1 MRQAG
6 NRVNKKSETPRT
18 WASYRCWSGAG
29 FQLQLQELA
38 LRQLHARRISA
49 HPLIRDLK
57 LELLEIRLAMFG
69 ITQAMFGNL
78 AEQDE
83 KEVR

>member
-1 MRQAG
+1 MGELQ
-6 NRVNKKSETPRT
+6 VLVQSE
-18 WASYRCWSGAG
+18 GDLG

-38 LRQLHARRISA
+38 TRQMHARSISA
-49 HPLIRDLK
+49 DPLIRDLK
-57 LELLEIRLAMFG
+57 LELLEILAMFG

>member
-1 MRQAG
+1 MGELQ
-6 NRVNKKSETPRT
+6 VLVQSE
-18 WASYRCWSGAG
+18 GDIG

-38 LRQLHARRISA
+38 TRQMHARSIFA
-49 HPLIRDLK
+49 DPLIRDLK